1 MNQHHLE
8 IKHQYDF
15 TGRKVPELDVS
26 NNCMPRQD
34 LLQSDRRSYRQDLQ
48 DLSKN
53 ASKRFSDPFSAYLYK
68 PSRSSQM
75 KQVPSTSQSRPRSS
89 MLSSKMRL
97 MVFIKIILKCL
108 ESDLDPNVRLKAK
121 QVIAECTRKNREG
134 DPDYTPL
141 EDAIE
146 RRLRFAV
153 DDFHWNKAKTLMD
166 HYIATHSQKQHLSKP
181 FKSKS
186 PRYAQ
191 V

>member
-8 IKHQYDF
+8 NEQCDF
-15 TGRKVPELDVS
+15 GGKKVPELGICDT
-26 NNCMPRQD
+26 MPRQD
-34 LLQSDRRSYRQDLQ
+34 IVQDDRRSYRQDLQ
-48 DLSKN
+48 GLSKN
-53 ASKRFSDPFSAYLYK
+53 SSKHLSDPFSAYLYN
-68 PSRSSQM
+68 PSRSSQR
-75 KQVPSTSQSRPRSS
+75 KPVSPPTQSRPRTS

-108 ESDLDPNVRLKAK
+108 ESDLVDPNVRLKVK

-153 DDFHWNKAKTLMD
+153 DDCHWNRAKTLMD
-166 HYIATHSQKQHLSKP
+166 HYIVTQSRKHHHLSKP
-181 FKSKS
+181 FESKS